1 MSITLP
7 AANDATPIQGNRAW
21 RRFRRHTPGMVGLA
35 VLALIVI
42 VVLVA
47 PWFMPLDP
55 DDIDLTRIESPP
67 SVQHW
72 LGTDELGRDV
82 LTRLIYGGQV
92 SVLVAFS
99 ATLLQLGIGITLG
112 GLAGYF
118 GKGVDAV
125 VMRFTDIIMCFPF
138 YAIAI
143 SMAGLLGASTWN
155 VVIIIGVLNWTGI
168 ARLIRAEF
176 LSLSSQE
183 YVEAARMMNVGHW
196 RIISRH
202 LLPNALGPVIVY
214 ATLAI
219 ATGILA
225 EAALS
230 FLGLGVKQPTAS
242 WGNMLSAAQNM
253 RVLGNA
259 WWLWLPPGVMVFVM
273 VLAINFVGDAL
284 RYAIDPTSSR
294 A

>member
-1 MSITLP
+1 MNSTFPPLAGAAQP
-7 AANDATPIQGNRAW
+7 AGNVMW
-21 RRFRRHTPGMVGLA
+21 RRFRRHRPGMIGLVA
-35 VLALIVI
+35 LSLIVLLVI
-42 VVLVA
+42 VVPLVS
-47 PWFMPLDP
+47 PLDP
-55 DDIDLTRIESPP
+55 NHIDLSQIEAPP
-67 SVQHW
+67 SARHW

-82 LTRLIYGGQV
+82 FTRLIYGGQV

-99 ATLLQLGIGITLG
+99 ATLLQLIIGVTLG
-112 GLAGYF
+112 GIAGYF
-118 GKGVDAV
+118 GKGIDAV
-125 VMRFTDIIMCFPF
+125 IMRFTDIIMCFPF

-143 SMAGLLGASTWN
+143 TLAGILGASTWN
-155 VVIIIGVLNWTGI
+155 VVVIIGVLNWTGI
-168 ARLIRAEF
+168 ARLVRAEF
-176 LSLSSQE
+176 LSLSRQE
-183 YVEAARMMNVGHW
+183 YVDAARVMAVGHG
-196 RIISRH
+196 RIIFRH

-242 WGNMLSAAQNM
+242 WGNMLSAAQSM

-273 VLAINFVGDAL
+273 VLSINFIGDAL
-284 RYAIDPTSSR
+284 KQAFDPSSPP

>member
-1 MSITLP
+1 MSNVFPPLAGAAQP
-7 AANDATPIQGNRAW
+7 AGNVMW
-21 RRFRRHTPGMVGLA
+21 RRFRRHRPGVIGLV
-35 VLALIVI
+35 VLSLIVLLVI
-42 VVLVA
+42 VVPLVS
-47 PWFMPLDP
+47 PLDP
-55 DDIDLTRIESPP
+55 NHIDLAQIESPP
-67 SVQHW
+67 SARHW
-72 LGTDELGRDV
+72 LGTDELGRD
-82 LTRLIYGGQV
+82 LFTRLIYGGQV

-99 ATLLQLGIGITLG
+99 ATLLQLTIGVTLG
-112 GLAGYF
+112 GIAGYF
-118 GKGVDAV
+118 GKGIDAAI
-125 VMRFTDIIMCFPF
+125 MRFTDIVMCFPF

-143 SMAGLLGASTWN
+143 TLAGILGASTWN
-155 VVIIIGVLNWTGI
+155 VVVIIGVLNWTGI
-168 ARLIRAEF
+168 ARLVRAEF
-176 LSLSSQE
+176 LSLSRQE
-183 YVEAARMMNVGHW
+183 YVDAARVMAVGHG
-196 RIISRH
+196 RIIFRH

-242 WGNMLSAAQNM
+242 WGNMLSAAQSM

-273 VLAINFVGDAL
+273 VLSINFIGDAL
-284 RYAIDPTSSR
+284 KQAFDPSSPP

>member
-7 AANDATPIQGNRAW
+7 AANDAASIQGNRAW

-183 YVEAARMMNVGHW
+183 YVEAARVMNVGHW

-284 RYAIDPTSSR
+284 RYAFDPTSSR

>member
-1 MSITLP
+1 MNSTFPPLAGAAQP
-7 AANDATPIQGNRAW
+7 AGNVMW
-21 RRFRRHTPGMVGLA
+21 RRFRRHRPGMIGLVA
-35 VLALIVI
+35 LSLIVLLVI
-42 VVLVA
+42 VVPLVS
-47 PWFMPLDP
+47 PLDP
-55 DDIDLTRIESPP
+55 NHIDLSQIEAPP
-67 SVQHW
+67 SARHW

-82 LTRLIYGGQV
+82 FTRLIYGGQV

-99 ATLLQLGIGITLG
+99 ATLLQLTIGVTLG
-112 GLAGYF
+112 GIAGYF
-118 GKGVDAV
+118 GKGIDAV
-125 VMRFTDIIMCFPF
+125 IMRFTDIIMCFPF

-143 SMAGLLGASTWN
+143 TLAGILGASTWN
-155 VVIIIGVLNWTGI
+155 VVVIIGVLNWTGI
-168 ARLIRAEF
+168 ARLVRAEF
-176 LSLSSQE
+176 LSLSRQE
-183 YVEAARMMNVGHW
+183 YVDAARVMAVGHG
-196 RIISRH
+196 RIIFRH

-242 WGNMLSAAQNM
+242 WGNMLSAAQSM

-273 VLAINFVGDAL
+273 VLSINFIGDAL
-284 RYAIDPTSSR
+284 KQAFDPSSPP

>member
-7 AANDATPIQGNRAW
+7 AANDAASIQGNRAW

-284 RYAIDPTSSR
+284 RYAFDPTSSR

>member
-1 MSITLP
+1 MSMALP
-7 AANDATPIQGNRAW
+7 PAQDTAPMPGDRAW
-21 RRFRRHTPGMVGLA
+21 RRFRHHVPGVVGLA
-35 VLALIVI
+35 VLALIVS
-42 VVLVA
+42 VVLIA
-47 PWFMPLDP
+47 PWFMSLNP
-55 DDIDLTRIESPP
+55 DDIDLTRIESSP
-67 SVQHW
+67 SMEHW

-82 LTRLIYGGQV
+82 LTRLVYGGQI

-99 ATLLQLGIGITLG
+99 ATLLQVTIGITLG

-183 YVEAARMMNVGHW
+183 YVEVARAMNIGHW

-253 RVLGNA
+253 RILGNA

-284 RYAIDPTSSR
+284 RYAFDPTSSR

>member
-7 AANDATPIQGNRAW
+7 AANDAASIQGNRAW

-82 LTRLIYGGQV
+82 LTRLIYGGQI

-284 RYAIDPTSSR
+284 RYAFDPTSSR